1 MKQKYEEQLEEVSSH
16 LVPDFRQSLRMIATW
31 ATRSELLPV
40 FSEMM
45 TAMTVVVTSLMVSGT
60 PSASPQ

>member
-1 MKQKYEEQLEEVSSH
+1 MKQKQKYEEVSSH
-16 LVPDFRQSLRMIATW
+16 LVPDFRQSLRMFATW
-31 ATRSELLPV
+31 VTRSELLPA

-45 TAMTVVVTSLMVSGT
+45 TAMTVVVTSLMVTGT